1 MGLDPLAEP
10 WRSRVLGAGAAGGSD
25 AAMSALD
32 HLVTALIE
40 DRAAARA
47 AKDWARADAL
57 RDQLTAAG
65 VVVEDGADGAR
76 WHLA

>member
-1 MGLDPLAEP
+1 
-10 WRSRVLGAGAAGGSD
+10 
-25 AAMSALD
+25 MSALD